1 MEISNNKEIENT
13 VVEENNNLTNDTI
26 IEEEQ
31 VSVEPIIEEPVSK
44 ESSNGELIIEEVP
57 IIEETS
63 ISKQEDNEDNTD
75 IEQQVIDIIETDIDS
90 KEEINYQEE
99 KEEKEDKEEQKDKSY
114 RINNTADII
123 EKIRL
128 HKKKKNKKIKDA
140 FF

>member
-1 MEISNNKEIENT
+1 M
-13 VVEENNNLTNDTI
+13 
-26 IEEEQ
+26 
-31 VSVEPIIEEPVSK
+31 
-44 ESSNGELIIEEVP
+44 P

-63 ISKQEDNEDNTD
+63 ISKQEDNEENTD

-99 KEEKEDKEEQKDKSY
+99 KEDKEDKEDKEEKKDKSY

>member
-1 MEISNNKEIENT
+1 MIQEMEISNNKEIENT
-13 VVEENNNLTNDTI
+13 VV
-26 IEEEQ
+26 EEEQ

-99 KEEKEDKEEQKDKSY
+99 KEDKEEKKDKSY